1 MKGTSKVIMGATL
14 VMAGSLAIVL
24 GLVLVLLAELYC
36 SLLLR
41 RRRLQKTAATSDAPV
56 SAPPAASPFADPPLR
71 TSPLGSFY
79 AQGVLDAP
87 RSLLFPAVS
96 HDAGQTELK
105 TKLSPRQIGLAA
117 AAAACSPN
125 FASVGVT
132 QHVQNFPVRGSC
144 NYGNALEH
152 LVYISNPIYDDDGN
166 HPNRLASTPF
176 ETPDSSPSRLE
187 AGASSSG
194 DDDDGNDIEAAAEPS
209 SRQSPV
215 TPPLTPMK
223 KLPAQACSVPLRDA
237 GSLCTSGSE
246 SHSRSINGLSF
257 SSAGTPSTSPSW

>member
-41 RRRLQKTAATSDAPV
+41 RRRLQKTAAATSDAPAP
-56 SAPPAASPFADPPLR
+56 APPAASPSAAPLPPPRR
-71 TSPLGSFY
+71 TSSLSSFY

-96 HDAGQTELK
+96 RDVGRTEPKLK
-105 TKLSPRQIGLAA
+105 PSPRQIGLAA
-117 AAAACSPN
+117 AASSPN
-125 FASVGVT
+125 FASISAT
-132 QHVQNFPVRGSC
+132 QQVQNFPVQGSYS
-144 NYGNALEH
+144 YGNISEH

-166 HPNRLASTPF
+166 RPNRTANTPF

-187 AGASSSG
+187 AGASSS
-194 DDDDGNDIEAAAEPS
+194 DDDDKDIEAAESS

-246 SHSRSINGLSF
+246 SHTHSHNGLSF
-257 SSAGTPSTSPSW
+257 SSTGTPSTSPSW